1 MFVTGLVLA
10 AGASRRLG
18 LPKQL
23 LPYRG
28 ATLLDATLAV
38 VRSCG
43 FDQVVVALG
52 GSGALVRASVDLN
65 AVEVVQNTEYA
76 SGCSSSIRTALSHI
90 DQRADGLVLM
100 LGDQPG
106 VSPAAVA
113 ELTRDPTAAMSVC
126 RYSDG
131 WGHPVWFR
139 NDMFADLRQLH
150 GDKGIWRLL
159 HERAGEV
166 REAFVDGPVPLDVDT
181 WPDFA
186 ALVASDAQD
195 VPE

>member
-18 LPKQL
+18 RPKQL

-43 FDQVVVALG
+43 FDQVIVALG
-52 GSGALVRASVDLN
+52 GSSAVVRATVDLQG
-65 AVEVVQNTEYA
+65 VEVVENLEYA
-76 SGCSSSIRTALSHI
+76 SGCSSSIRTSLGHV
-90 DQRADGLVLM
+90 DERADGLVLM

-106 VSPAAVA
+106 VSPTAVRQLMA
-113 ELTRDPTAAMSVC
+113 GSTVAMSVC
-126 RYSDG
+126 RYTDG

-139 NDMFADLRQLH
+139 KDMFADLRQLH

-159 HERAGEV
+159 NERSGEV
-166 REAFVDGPVPLDVDT
+166 REAFVDGPVPADVDT
-181 WPDFA
+181 WQDFA
-186 ALVASDAQD
+186 ALVASDAQG

>member
-18 LPKQL
+18 RPKQL

-38 VRSCG
+38 VRSCD
-43 FDQVVVALG
+43 FDQVIVALG
-52 GSGALVRASVDLN
+52 GSSALVRATVDLQG
-65 AVEVVQNTEYA
+65 AEVVENPEYT
-76 SGCSSSIRTALSHI
+76 SGCSSSIRTALGHV
-90 DQRADGLVLM
+90 DERADGLVLM

-106 VSPAAVA
+106 VSPAAVQQ
-113 ELTRDPTAAMSVC
+113 LTMDRTAPMSVC

-139 NDMFADLRQLH
+139 KDWFADLRQLH

-159 HERAGEV
+159 HEHSGEV
-166 REAFVDGPVPLDVDT
+166 REALVDGPVPADVDT
-181 WPDFA
+181 WQDFS
-186 ALVASDAQD
+186 ALVASDTQGA
-195 VPE
+195 PE